1 MKSTGEVMGIDTDF
15 GSAFAKAQLAARQ
28 RLPLKGTV
36 FISVQDRDKSAV
48 ADLAQ
53 RFVDL
58 GFGII
63 STRGTADFLMARG
76 ITASFIY
83 KVSTGRPHVVDAIK
97 NREIQM
103 VVNTGS
109 GDETKRDGYEI
120 RRAALKF
127 NLPYATTVA
136 GAKAMCEGVAALKGK
151 RLEVMSLQ
159 EYHQQ
164 LAIQTGR
171 RKATD

>member
-1 MKSTGEVMGIDTDF
+1 
-15 GSAFAKAQLAARQ
+15 
-28 RLPLKGTV
+28 
-36 FISVQDRDKSAV
+36 
-48 ADLAQ
+48 
-53 RFVDL
+53 
-58 GFGII
+58 
-63 STRGTADFLMARG
+63 
-76 ITASFIY
+76 
-83 KVSTGRPHVVDAIK
+83 
-97 NREIQM
+97 M

-136 GAKAMCEGVAALKGK
+136 GAKAMCEGVAALKGR

-164 LAIQTGR
+164 LKMLADQR
-171 RKATD
+171 RAG